1 MIGSTNQTPADK
13 LPQDL
18 EDFMQSA
25 GEEGVVLV
33 SFGSL
38 VGQLTERQTEIL
50 VNAFSQLKYKVNI
63 GQVTIVGSRIIL
75 RGVPGKNVVGI

>member
-1 MIGSTNQTPADK
+1 VIGPTAPKPPKK

-33 SFGSL
+33 SFGSMAS
-38 VGQLTERQTEIL
+38 IL
-50 VNAFSQLKYKVNI
+50 DDRRGDILAKAFSMLKYKVN
-63 GQVTIVGSRIIL
+63 
-75 RGVPGKNVVGI
+75 